1 MNFLIG
7 RKLNMSQYFDEAGG
21 EVVPVSVLKAEKLV
35 VTQVKE
41 ITAKDGY
48 NAVQVGYGKKKKI
61 SKPLTGHFKGLGK
74 FAKISEFKV
83 KTPGEYKTGQVID
96 LSSFQAGEM
105 VNAIGVSKGRGFA
118 GVMKRHGFRG
128 FPMSHGH
135 NKPRSVGSIGQRW
148 PQHVRKGMKMA
159 GHMGDKQVTVKNLQ
173 VVEVDV
179 KRNLVMIKGAVP
191 GTRNGYV
198 KIIST
203 GKVKPVVKIEA
214 VKEDKKKK

>member
-1 MNFLIG
+1 MNFAIG
-7 RKLNMSQYFDEAGG
+7 KKLNMSQYFDEASG
-21 EVVPVSVLKAEKLV
+21 EVVPVSVLKAEKLF

-61 SKPLTGHFKGLGK
+61 SKALVGHFKGLGK
-74 FAKISEFKV
+74 FAKVSEFKV
-83 KTPGEYKTGQVID
+83 KTPGDYKAGQQID
-96 LSSFQAGEM
+96 LSAFQVGEM
-105 VNAIGVSKGRGFA
+105 VNAIGFSKGRGFA
-118 GVMKRHGFRG
+118 GAMKRHGFHG

-148 PQHVRKGMKMA
+148 PQHVRKGMKMS

-179 KRNLVMIKGAVP
+179 KRNLVTLKGAVP
-191 GTRNGYV
+191 GTRNGFV

-214 VKEDKKKK
+214 VKEEKKKK